1 MVAWLLATRIAWLA
15 GRVKVRREYCTGRVE
30 SQVWFRVLGKLSA
43 VIVSSRVDSLVESEV
58 DKYGSVSGSQVRVRL
73 GKLT

>member
-1 MVAWLLATRIAWLA
+1 MSECELNTLA
-15 GRVKVRREYCTGRVE
+15 
-30 SQVWFRVLGKLSA
+30 
-43 VIVSSRVDSLVESEV
+43 SRVDSLVESEV